1 MITKTVPSWC
11 EKKNKVLLLY
21 LPCAVLCPAPCRG
34 QSPTSL
40 EIFNDTKN
48 SSKTHRDRCSDSVAV
63 TFTQGVGNVH
73 DEVIVGMWITARAG
87 VCTWNEM
94 IKHKLYQV
102 IALYTFVVTSFSE
115 YFALVTYNGMVTTN
129 DKEKLVFY
137 LKCSKYFAELLIKH
151 LAVNCLIS
159 SIL

>member
-1 MITKTVPSWC
+1 
-11 EKKNKVLLLY
+11 
-21 LPCAVLCPAPCRG
+21 
-34 QSPTSL
+34 
-40 EIFNDTKN
+40 
-48 SSKTHRDRCSDSVAV
+48 
-63 TFTQGVGNVH
+63 
-73 DEVIVGMWITARAG
+73 
-87 VCTWNEM
+87 M